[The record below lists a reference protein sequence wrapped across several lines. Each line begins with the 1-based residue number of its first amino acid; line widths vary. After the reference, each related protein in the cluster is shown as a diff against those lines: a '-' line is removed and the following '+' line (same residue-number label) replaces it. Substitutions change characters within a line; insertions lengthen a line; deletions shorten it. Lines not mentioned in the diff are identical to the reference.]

1 MIRRPTKP
9 SFAARAFGHS
19 FGVLGVVMGLNAI
32 ATSIN
37 PALIRF
43 FPFRDTGIQQLSA
56 ALVGTGLIA
65 LALWMVAE
73 RGRRITTADLDPR
86 KQIEQ
91 PRDP

>member
-1 MIRRPTKP
+1 MIRRPAQP
-9 SFAARAFGHS
+9 SFTSRVCGHS

-56 ALVGTGLIA
+56 ALVGVGLIA

-73 RGRRITTADLDPR
+73 RRRRVTTADLDPR
-86 KQIEQ
+86 KRIERT
-91 PRDP
+91 RDQ